1 MPLPSPASRSLAHTR
16 ELRFDGYQRDDGLWD
31 IEGHLI
37 DSKPFDWTLAS
48 GTRVAGTPIHE
59 MRIRLTIDNDFVIRD
74 VAAASDGRPYP
85 GYCENIAPAYAVL
98 VGLKLGRGFRK
109 AVQQALGGIQG
120 CTHLTEMLG
129 QFSTVAFQTFAGN
142 RRDND
147 SGDTQPAQLDHCHA
161 LALGSEAVRKY
172 YPRWYQAARSGS

>member
-1 MPLPSPASRSLAHTR
+1 MPLPLPAPRSLAHTR

-74 VAAASDGRPYP
+74 VAASSDGRPYP
-85 GYCENIAPAYAVL
+85 GYCENIAPAYSVL
-98 VGLKLGRGFRK
+98 IGLQLGRGFRK
-109 AVQQALGGIQG
+109 AVQQALGGIRG

-147 SGDTQPAQLDHCHA
+147 SGDTQPAQLDRCHV

>member
-1 MPLPSPASRSLAHTR
+1 MLLVLSSRPITPQRITDDLDRLLEVLP
-16 ELRFDGYQRDDGLWD
+16 Q
-31 IEGHLI
+31 
-37 DSKPFDWTLAS
+37 
-48 GTRVAGTPIHE
+48 
-59 MRIRLTIDNDFVIRD
+59 
-74 VAAASDGRPYP
+74 
-85 GYCENIAPAYAVL
+85 
-98 VGLKLGRGFRK
+98 
-109 AVQQALGGIQG
+109 AVQQALGGIRG

-172 YPRWYQAARSGS
+172 YPRWYQPARSGS